1 MQRQVAPLVGAWIEM
16 HLLILQRLL
25 VSVAPLVGAWI
36 EIGFRVYGIT
46 CAFVAPLVGA
56 WIEIFPIRSS
66 LSNLLSL
73 LL

>member
-36 EIGFRVYGIT
+36 EIVIVWKCGVKIWR
-46 CAFVAPLVGA
+46 
-56 WIEIFPIRSS
+56 
-66 LSNLLSL
+66 SL

>member
-1 MQRQVAPLVGAWIEM
+1 MEVAPLVGAWIEICNIIVFFYR
-16 HLLILQRLL
+16 HI
-25 VSVAPLVGAWI
+25 VAPLVGAWI